1 MVHCCGFERPI
12 SETISCLN
20 RLPEKGSRVCG
31 RRRSRGEFRPGSRH
45 QRHGVQIQMQGLHD
59 LLAVGIAHRLQW
71 RAATECRHLM
81 VNPVLGLLLDDFLKP
96 PLCLRIAAKGLLEL
110 LTILRLRLGS
120 FGSFRE
126 HLVGRL
132 RRCALVRN
140 GSTKPPFDLSAEAS
154 GAICGIHFRNQG
166 SAGNFDI
173 PEDGIVPTRNPRV
186 ALPRPVKFNAL
197 ELPSL
202 PNFASSKSSSFD
214 WSRASGARASN
225 ASSGDSMRNF
235 SVWNTSGSP
244 SVLANRG
251 GVYSPSRI
259 VRYLRR
265 IASWHRTRSAGGK
278 FRVFFAVFPR
288 SRFLQPI
295 TPPLHPG
302 APRIGS
308 RQPPM
313 AKVGRS
319 PITTD

>member
-45 QRHGVQIQMQGLHD
+45 QRHGVQIQKQGLHD
-59 LLAVGIAHRLQW
+59 LPAVGIAHRLQW

-154 GAICGIHFRNQG
+154 GAIRSEEHTSELQSPMYLVCR
-166 SAGNFDI
+166 
-173 PEDGIVPTRNPRV
+173 
-186 ALPRPVKFNAL
+186 LLL
-197 ELPSL
+197 EKKK
-202 PNFASSKSSSFD
+202 N
-214 WSRASGARASN
+214 N
-225 ASSGDSMRNF
+225 
-235 SVWNTSGSP
+235 NT
-244 SVLANRG
+244 VCLLL
-251 GVYSPSRI
+251 RI
-259 VRYLRR
+259 V
-265 IASWHRTRSAGGK
+265 TR
-278 FRVFFAVFPR
+278 
-288 SRFLQPI
+288 L
-295 TPPLHPG
+295 
-302 APRIGS
+302 GS
-308 RQPPM
+308 
-313 AKVGRS
+313 
-319 PITTD
+319 T